1 MTSTVVIA
9 LPRFNGEAATIAR
22 VLDADRR
29 DYTNGVFAEVWGR
42 YSRIVAVM
50 SAGIVV
56 RQVAPLLKDK
66 WQDPAVV
73 VVSPDL
79 KYAVPLVGGH
89 HGAND
94 LAKQLGEAGLLPVLT
109 TATESL
115 GLPSVEGIAAARQCD
130 VVNRPSTRTVNAAIL
145 ERDVPVYRID
155 GPAIVVAGPAVSFLV
170 ASGEYV
176 VGIGCRR
183 GVTAQEVQQGVE
195 DALSVAGIAMDD
207 VRCYATTVQKRDETG
222 LVDGVFAMG
231 GDLIF
236 LDDQTINAESPPSS
250 SGAGRIGLVGVA
262 EPAALALS
270 TKREM
275 ILKKK
280 VYGRVTIAIAR

>member
-1 MTSTVVIA
+1 MSRTVVIA
-9 LPRFNGEAATIAR
+9 LPRFRGEATTVAR
-22 VLDADRR
+22 VLDADHC
-29 DYTNGVFAEVWGR
+29 DYTVGVFAKVWEQYG
-42 YSRIVAVM
+42 RIVAVM

-79 KYAVPLVGGH
+79 RYAIPLIGGH
-89 HGAND
+89 HGANA
-94 LAKQLGEAGLLPVLT
+94 LAKELAAAGIIPVLT

-130 VVNRPSTRTVNAAIL
+130 VVNHVSTRAVNAAIL
-145 ERDVPVYRID
+145 ERDVPVYQID
-155 GPAIVVAGPAVSFLV
+155 GPAIVVAGSAVSFLV

-183 GVTAQEVQQGVE
+183 GVTAEEVQQGVGQ
-195 DALSVAGIAMDD
+195 ALSVAGISASA
-207 VRCYATTVQKRDETG
+207 VRCYATTVQKRDEAG
-222 LVDGVFAMG
+222 LIDGISALG
-231 GDLIF
+231 GHLVF
-236 LDDQTINAESPPSS
+236 LDDRTINAESPPSS

-275 ILKKK
+275 ILEKK

>member
-9 LPRFNGEAATIAR
+9 LPRFSGEAATIAR
-22 VLDADRR
+22 FLDADHR
-29 DYTNGVFAEVWGR
+29 DYTAGIFAEVWRR
-42 YSRIVAVM
+42 YRRIVAVM

-56 RQVAPLLKDK
+56 RQVAPLLSDK

-79 KYAVPLVGGH
+79 RFAIPLVGGH

-94 LAKQLGEAGLLPVLT
+94 LAKRLGAIGLLPALT

-115 GLPSVEGIAAARQCD
+115 GLPSVEGIAAEQGCD
-130 VVNRPSTRTVNAAIL
+130 IVNRPSTRAVNTAIL
-145 ERDVPVYRID
+145 DRDVPVYRID

-183 GVTAQEVQQGVE
+183 GVTIQEVQQSVE
-195 DALSVAGIAMDD
+195 EALSETGIAMGD
-207 VRCYATTVQKRDETG
+207 VRCYATTVLKRDEAG
-222 LVDGVFAMG
+222 LIGGISALG

-236 LDDQTINAESPPSS
+236 LDDQTINAEFPPNRSE
-250 SGAGRIGLVGVA
+250 AGRIGLVGVA

-275 ILKKK
+275 ILEKK

>member
-1 MTSTVVIA
+1 MTRTVVIA
-9 LPRFNGEAATIAR
+9 LPRFSGEAAMIAR
-22 VLDADRR
+22 VLDADHR
-29 DYTNGVFAEVWGR
+29 DYAAGVFAEVWGV
-42 YSRIVAVM
+42 YNRIVAVM

-79 KYAVPLVGGH
+79 RYAIPLVGGH

-94 LAKQLGEAGLLPVLT
+94 LAKKLSKAGLLPVLT

-115 GLPSVEGIAAARQCD
+115 GLPSVEGIATARQCD
-130 VVNRPSTRTVNAAIL
+130 VVNHPSTRTVNAAIL

-183 GVTAQEVQQGVE
+183 GVTPLEVQQSVE
-195 DALSVAGIAMDD
+195 EALSAAGIAVDD
-207 VRCYATTVQKRDETG
+207 VRCYATTVQKKDETG
-222 LVDGVFAMG
+222 LIDGVFAMG

-236 LDDQTINAESPPSS
+236 LDDQTINAESPPSR

-275 ILKKK
+275 IMEKK

>member
-9 LPRFNGEAATIAR
+9 LPRFSEEAAAIAR

-29 DYTNGVFAEVWGR
+29 DYTNGVFAEVWDR

-56 RQVAPLLKDK
+56 RQVAPLLKNK

-183 GVTAQEVQQGVE
+183 GVTAQEVQHGVE

-207 VRCYATTVQKRDETG
+207 VRCYATTVQKRDEAG